1 MSVNT
6 PANRSLQSAMR
17 IDPTAIREI
26 HARTDLASLVGSF
39 VSLRKQGRDLV
50 GLCPFH
56 SERTPS
62 FHVHPQEGY
71 FKCFGC
77 GAYGDAIAFMQR
89 IESLTFPDAARVLAT
104 RAGVELAAETP
115 ADARRRSER
124 ETIYEANKVA
134 AAFFARSLQSE
145 EGADAR
151 RYCERRSIHPA
162 TIERFALGY
171 APESWDALV
180 NELRRSGVDLALAAK
195 AGLVKPRQSGGYYDF
210 YRNRLMIP
218 TLSTTGEIIAFGG
231 RALGDAEQKYVN
243 TSATPVYTKGHH
255 VFALNLARR
264 AAAAEGSLIVV
275 EGYLD
280 CIALHQAGF
289 ENTVASLG
297 TAFTEDQARQL
308 RKYAEHIYVCFDADA
323 AGSAAAEKAIETAVG
338 VIENAGSSVRVV
350 TLPKGEDPD
359 SFVRA
364 QGADAFRRLVDE
376 SKPAVEF
383 RLERELAR
391 LQTGFDSPSMIAQK
405 GEALIREMTPVAEW
419 DKWRVYVAGR
429 LKIRPN
435 DLRNSR
441 FLANAANFVPRGPVR
456 LGSRHVAPS
465 FQPSSYER
473 EILAI
478 VLEEPGLL
486 VEYAAEL
493 PPPSRFV
500 NEIYRK
506 IYQRLLEEAPP
517 LRTSADIYALF
528 AEDSAVAD
536 VLSALQK
543 PDRSST
549 VRYADTEERRLH
561 LERIIKRLQL
571 EAEKERYQELSRQID
586 ELVGAGKEVPA
597 DLRSDYD
604 ALVAKLKK

>member
-1 MSVNT
+1 
-6 PANRSLQSAMR
+6 MR
-17 IDPTAIREI
+17 IDPTTIREI

-39 VSLRKQGRDLV
+39 VSLRKAGRNLV

-62 FHVHPQEGY
+62 FHVHAQEGY

-77 GAYGDAIAFMQR
+77 GAYGDAIGFVMR
-89 IESLTFPDAARVLAT
+89 MENLTFPDAARVLAA
-104 RAGVELAAETP
+104 RAGIELAAETP

-134 AAFFARSLQSE
+134 AAFFSRCLKSE
-145 EGADAR
+145 QGAGAR
-151 RYCERRSIHPA
+151 RYCDERGISSA
-162 TIERFALGY
+162 TIERFTLGY
-171 APESWDALV
+171 APDSWDALV
-180 NELRRSGVDLALAAK
+180 NELRAAGIDLPVAAK
-195 AGLVKPRQSGGYYDF
+195 AGLVKPRQSGGFYDF

-218 TLSTTGEIIAFGG
+218 TLATTGEIIAFGG

-243 TSATPVYTKGHH
+243 TSTTPVYTKGHH

-264 AAAAEGSLIVV
+264 AAASNGALIVV

-289 ENTVASLG
+289 ENAVAALG
-297 TAFTEDQARQL
+297 TSFTEDQARQL
-308 RKYAEHIYVCFDADA
+308 RKYAERIYVCFDADA
-323 AGSAAAEKAIETAVG
+323 AGSAAAEKAIDIAVH

-350 TLPKGEDPD
+350 TLPQGEDPD

-364 QGADAFRRLVDE
+364 QGANAFAALLE
-376 SKPAVEF
+376 QSKPAVEF
-383 RLERELAR
+383 RLDRELVR
-391 LQTGFDSPSMIAQK
+391 LQSGFDSPSAIGRK
-405 GEALIREMTPVAEW
+405 GETLIREMTPVAEW

-429 LKIRPN
+429 LKISPN

-441 FLANAANFVPRGPVR
+441 FLANAANFAPRGPLR
-456 LGSRHVAPS
+456 ASRHVAPN

-473 EILAI
+473 EILTI

-486 VEYAAEL
+486 MDYAAEL
-493 PPPSRFV
+493 PPPSRFL
-500 NEIYRK
+500 NELYRRIYV
-506 IYQRLLEEAPP
+506 RLRDEAPRLGGSP
-517 LRTSADIYALF
+517 DVYALF
-528 AEDSAVAD
+528 AEDAEVIE

-549 VRYADTEERRLH
+549 ERYKNSDERRLH
-561 LERIIKRLQL
+561 LERILERLQL

-586 ELVGAGKEVPA
+586 DLVVAGKDVPA
-597 DLRSDYD
+597 DVRNDYD

>member
-1 MSVNT
+1 
-6 PANRSLQSAMR
+6 MR
-17 IDPTAIREI
+17 IDPTTIREI

-39 VSLRKQGRDLV
+39 VSLRKAGRDLV

-62 FHVHPQEGY
+62 FHVHAQEGY

-77 GAYGDAIAFMQR
+77 GAYGDAIAFVQR
-89 IESLTFPDAARVLAT
+89 VENLTFPDAARVLAT
-104 RAGVELAAETP
+104 RAGIELAAET
-115 ADARRRSER
+115 AVDARRRSER

-134 AAFFARSLQSE
+134 AAFFARNLLGE
-145 EGADAR
+145 EGAEAL
-151 RYCERRSIHPA
+151 RYCERRSINAA
-162 TIERFALGY
+162 TIERFSLGY
-171 APESWDALV
+171 ALDGWDALV
-180 NELRRSGVDLALAAK
+180 NELRGQGIDLAVAAK

-243 TSATPVYTKGHH
+243 TATTPVYTKGHH

-289 ENTVASLG
+289 ENAVASLG

-323 AGSAAAEKAIETAVG
+323 AGSAAAEKAIDTAVR

-350 TLPKGEDPD
+350 TLPIGEDPD
-359 SFVRA
+359 SFVRT
-364 QGADAFRRLVDE
+364 QGAAAFRTLLEE
-376 SKPAVEF
+376 SKPAIEF
-383 RLERELAR
+383 RLEREVAR
-391 LQTGFDSPSMIAQK
+391 LQTGFDSPSMIARR

-429 LKIRPN
+429 LNVSPN

-441 FLANAANFVPRGPVR
+441 FLSNAANFAPRGPVR
-456 LGSRHVAPS
+456 LGSRHIAPS

-478 VLEEPGLL
+478 VVEEPGLL
-486 VEYAAEL
+486 VDYAAEL
-493 PPPSRFV
+493 PPPSRFA
-500 NEIYRK
+500 NEVYRTIYK
-506 IYQRLLEEAPP
+506 RLLDEAPR
-517 LRTSADIYALF
+517 LRSSADIYALF
-528 AEDSAVAD
+528 AEEADVAG

-549 VRYADTEERRLH
+549 VRYKDTEERRQH
-561 LERIIKRLQL
+561 LEQIIKRLQL

-586 ELVGAGKEVPA
+586 ELVGAGKEVPKEV
-597 DLRSDYD
+597 RNDYD